1 MYNSLSNFT
10 LYLLGNG
17 SDCVHGDI
25 RLQEITNNWP
35 LTTIDICIFGFW
47 EPICGQ
53 FWSESDIQFIC
64 SYLGFTAISGL
75 HIRATISNTI

>member
-10 LYLLGNG
+10 LYLIGNG
-17 SDCVHGDI
+17 SDCVHGDV
-25 RLQEITNNWP
+25 RLQEIANNWP
-35 LTTIDICIFGFW
+35 LTTIDICLFGFW

-53 FWSESDIQFIC
+53 FLNESDIQFIC

-75 HIRATISNTI
+75 YTKGTVNNTV